1 MKNVPLWLG
10 GFLIAFLLFVAFIGP
25 YLPMIDMELNQERSR
40 WVTED
45 KLALPAFKPSAKN
58 WLGTDK
64 NGVDNLS
71 KLVVAAKSTL
81 FMVTAIAVVR
91 YLIGVPLGLL
101 ARKKRGFFHSL
112 VSFMEQIFSFMPP
125 IFAAALL
132 LAIPFFLFTENR
144 IAWAIVILAAVEAG
158 RVATTVQEQ
167 ANQLS
172 REPFM
177 EAGIALGLTSRKLM
191 RNYYLPALVP
201 QLIVNFCMDMGKAML
216 LLGQLAII
224 GIFISHEWKEV
235 EEYTMQFVE
244 TGVNWAT
251 LLSSNRMDIYLGKME
266 FVIYPAGAM
275 MLAII
280 AFNLFG
286 EGLRRHFQLKG

>member
-10 GFLIAFLLFVAFIGP
+10 GFLIAFLIFVAFIGP
-25 YLPMIDMELNQERSR
+25 YLPMIDAELNQERSR

-81 FMVTAIAVVR
+81 SMVTAIAVVR

-101 ARKKRGFFHSL
+101 ARKKRGFFHSV

-125 IFAAALL
+125 IFSAALL
-132 LAIPFFLFTENR
+132 LAIPFFLFTEHR

-158 RVATTVQEQ
+158 RVASTVQEQ
-167 ANQLS
+167 AYQLS

-177 EAGIALGLTSRKLM
+177 EAGIALGLRSRKLI
-191 RNYYLPALVP
+191 RNYYLPAMVP
-201 QLIVNFCMDMGKAML
+201 QLIVNFCMDVGKAML

-235 EEYTMQFVE
+235 NYYTMEFVE

-251 LLSSNRMDIYLGKME
+251 MLANHRSDIFLGKME

-275 MLAII
+275 MLAVI

-286 EGLRRHFQLKG
+286 EGLRRRFQLKG

>member
-132 LAIPFFLFTENR
+132 LAIPFFLFTEHR